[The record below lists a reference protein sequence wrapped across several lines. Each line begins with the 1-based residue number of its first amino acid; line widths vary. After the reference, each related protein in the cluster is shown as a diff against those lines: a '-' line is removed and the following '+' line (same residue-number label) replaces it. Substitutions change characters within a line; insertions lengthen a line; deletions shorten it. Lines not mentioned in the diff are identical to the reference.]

1 MGGGW
6 QYRKQPRNG
15 LAFRPAL
22 SLGLQP
28 KGPAGV
34 AETIPFFSRWTP
46 AGPMVMEVAR
56 ARVMAFSMGKE
67 GQMWDA
73 LKKLI
78 GADEKGK
85 KRRQELGE
93 QERLERE
100 ERARQH
106 AKKLKH
112 DADEVKRSED
122 S

>member
-1 MGGGW
+1 
-6 QYRKQPRNG
+6 
-15 LAFRPAL
+15 
-22 SLGLQP
+22 
-28 KGPAGV
+28 
-34 AETIPFFSRWTP
+34 
-46 AGPMVMEVAR
+46 MVLEVAR
-56 ARVMAFSMGKE
+56 ARLIVFSVGKE

-73 LKKLI
+73 LKKLT

-85 KRRQELGE
+85 KRRQEVDE

-112 DADEVKRSED
+112 DADEVKRSKD